1 MSLWRRRARDLHEAE
16 AQAALA
22 NVAQHA
28 QAGQAALI
36 ENTPWWSP
44 PQMWSQMNTW
54 APPTAPIV
62 EAAPEMPP
70 MPMPMPEPAPA
81 VPAVA
86 APPAV
91 DVSTELVRVLDVVT
105 TMCDHVIEYIEA
117 DRAERR
123 LMIEALT
130 RLARSLG
137 EAVATPSGSNGER
150 VIGGSMPVGPGDV
163 LDIREEEPPLVL
175 GEQAVEVRC
184 RFGER
189 WVDGFEICDVVNDSS
204 GVRYRLRRR
213 IDGVVLPEL
222 FDAADIRHVETFQEL
237 TATPQQQRSW
247 SPL

>member
-1 MSLWRRRARDLHEAE
+1 MALWRRRARDQHEAE

-44 PQMWSQMNTW
+44 PQMWSQVNGWT
-54 APPTAPIV
+54 PPAVETTPDVTALSQV
-62 EAAPEMPP
+62 ATL
-70 MPMPMPEPAPA
+70 PEP
-81 VPAVA
+81 VP
-86 APPAV
+86 APPAPPSV
-91 DVSTELVRVLDVVT
+91 DVSSELVRVLDVVT

-137 EAVATPSGSNGER
+137 EAVAAPSASNSER
-150 VIGGSMPVGPGDV
+150 VIGGSMPAGPDV
-163 LDIREEEPPLVL
+163 LDIRENEPPVVL
-175 GEQAVEVRC
+175 GDQAVEVRC
-184 RFGER
+184 RFGDR
-189 WVDGFEICDVVNDSS
+189 WVDGFEICDIVNDAN

-237 TATPQQQRSW
+237 TSTPNQQRSW

>member
-1 MSLWRRRARDLHEAE
+1 MALWRRHARDRHEAE

-44 PQMWSQMNTW
+44 PQMWSQMNAW
-54 APPTAPIV
+54 PPPVV
-62 EAAPEMPP
+62 EKPPEMPAVP
-70 MPMPMPEPAPA
+70 LPEP
-81 VPAVA
+81 VPAA
-86 APPAV
+86 PTPPAV

-137 EAVATPSGSNGER
+137 EAVAAPSASNGER
-150 VIGGSMPVGPGDV
+150 VIGGSMPAGADV
-163 LDIREEEPPLVL
+163 LDIREDEPPLVL

-184 RFGER
+184 RFGDR
-189 WVDGFEICDVVNDSS
+189 WVDGFEICDIVNDSS

-237 TATPQQQRSW
+237 TGTPQQQRSW

>member
-1 MSLWRRRARDLHEAE
+1 MSLWRRRAREQHEAE

-28 QAGQAALI
+28 QAGQRALI

-44 PQMWSQMNTW
+44 PQMWSQTNTW
-54 APPTAPIV
+54 APPAV
-62 EAAPEMPP
+62 EPTPDLASLAAVTTL
-70 MPMPMPEPAPA
+70 PEP
-81 VPAVA
+81 VP
-86 APPAV
+86 APPAPPTV

-137 EAVATPSGSNGER
+137 DAVAAPSASNSER
-150 VIGGSMPVGPGDV
+150 VIGGSIPAGPDMI
-163 LDIREEEPPLVL
+163 DIREDPPVVEL
-175 GEQAVEVRC
+175 GDRPVEVRC
-184 RFGER
+184 RFGDR
-189 WVDGFEICDVVNDSS
+189 WVDGFEICDIVNDSD

-222 FDAADIRHVETFQEL
+222 FDAADIRHVETFQQL
-237 TATPQQQRSW
+237 TDTPQQQRSW